1 MKQEQGCGLGCFLVV
16 LVIGVVLLCL
26 FLPFV
31 GLPLGLI
38 LVIVVVLFARSQ
50 QNDEEEEEEEDG

>member
-26 FLPFV
+26 FAPYI

-38 LVIVVVLFARSQ
+38 LVVLVVLFIRSRQ
-50 QNDEEEEEEEDG
+50 DQEEDEDG